1 MKKSENEN
9 SELLLAYQDLI
20 GKFNELES
28 EYQHKSKE
36 FKEMYNSEVFQHRSD
51 VSTLESELQKFC
63 EIRSQFNSEAEV
75 LKEKYNI
82 LKKEYFEFQQKYH
95 IDSNKN
101 NTMNKEYSK

>member
-1 MKKSENEN
+1 
-9 SELLLAYQDLI
+9 
-20 GKFNELES
+20 
-28 EYQHKSKE
+28 
-36 FKEMYNSEVFQHRSD
+36 MYNSEVFQHRSD

-95 IDSNKN
+95 MSNSIYEKQIEEFKR
-101 NTMNKEYSK
+101 TIQGQD